1 MRAPLMAASS
11 PWLAAAC
18 LPAPHLSP
26 FFLDLVSEAQPL
38 AVEFRPQWSR
48 RLPFSSLLVP
58 RESENPRDGTQ
69 LPVPDASPHRGTYL
83 LFPLE
88 SGVWIRIN
96 RGLETL
102 GKTMWNLSQ
111 DGAIFSGSQIS

>member
-1 MRAPLMAASS
+1 MEVRAGSRSSLAGKRGQVRAPLMAASS

-69 LPVPDASPHRGTYL
+69 LPVPDASPHRGHVFT
-83 LFPLE
+83 FP
-88 SGVWIRIN
+88 SGEWC
-96 RGLETL
+96 LDAD
-102 GKTMWNLSQ
+102 K
-111 DGAIFSGSQIS
+111 

>member
-58 RESENPRDGTQ
+58 QESENPRDGTQ
-69 LPVPDASPHRGTYL
+69 LPVPERLTP
-83 LFPLE
+83 
-88 SGVWIRIN
+88 SGARIY
-96 RGLETL
+96 
-102 GKTMWNLSQ
+102 
-111 DGAIFSGSQIS
+111 FSLWRVVFGCG